1 MNPIVYK
8 NVKSLTYRELL
19 EAISNI
25 KNKMQ
30 EVNDEE
36 IINRHSEYYE
46 ALVKEL
52 DNRQKEQI

>member
-30 EVNDEE
+30 EVDDKE

>member
-30 EVNDEE
+30 EVDDEE